1 MRDETRYGTHVNRR
15 TAREYGTMDATTN
28 GIYAYQHNVKCL
40 DCGHTPGDV
49 PDCPCCDTAAMTVT
63 APTHRNDD
71 LDTAWDR
78 YYDEHP
84 DKDPSHAHVHTWLC
98 RDCGMERE
106 PLYGPDF

>member
-1 MRDETRYGTHVNRR
+1 MCARVSAKRYHGP
-15 TAREYGTMDATTN
+15 
-28 GIYAYQHNVKCL
+28 
-40 DCGHTPGDV
+40 PGDDRIYSL
-49 PDCPCCDTAAMTVT
+49 PRD
-63 APTHRNDD
+63 RDD

>member
-1 MRDETRYGTHVNRR
+1 MRDGGLVVVITGHDFWVLTMHGGTMYGTHVNRH

-63 APTHRNDD
+63 APTHRNDGYD
-71 LDTAWDR
+71 HLRESADTDPR
-78 YYDEHP
+78 YARY
-84 DKDPSHAHVHTWLC
+84 V
-98 RDCGMERE
+98 RD
-106 PLYGPDF
+106 